1 MDSKKIEV
9 HGLIKDLQVH
19 LAAFLDIQIIM
30 DMVVIDVPDAWG
42 MLLSR
47 KWAADLGGNLQ
58 MDLTYATIPTPEGTM
73 VRLNRE
79 LQRKYHVEDPKNPRN
94 ELKYKSDG
102 IGNYA
107 ILSNF
112 VEPEREKVKEEKPNE
127 VWKMHFDGAHSR
139 SGKCAGIAIE
149 SPSGQEFS
157 FAYRLEFD
165 ATNNVAEYEAL
176 LLGLE
181 ICKDRGIKLLNI
193 KGDSDLIISQV
204 KNIFACKSERLKR
217 YRNAIWSTMEFFDA
231 LNLTTIPREMN
242 TKADALAVAAS
253 TLQLSEDMVKEDV
266 KMEIIFRPSVPDNV
280 DHWQVFSDDR
290 QVINFLNNMHE
301 FVDFEISHEE
311 GCHNP
316 END

>member
-1 MDSKKIEV
+1 M
-9 HGLIKDLQVH
+9 
-19 LAAFLDIQIIM
+19 
-30 DMVVIDVPDAWG
+30 
-42 MLLSR
+42 
-47 KWAADLGGNLQ
+47 
-58 MDLTYATIPTPEGTM
+58 
-73 VRLNRE
+73 
-79 LQRKYHVEDPKNPRN
+79 
-94 ELKYKSDG
+94 
-102 IGNYA
+102 
-107 ILSNF
+107 
-112 VEPEREKVKEEKPNE
+112 ERERGKVKVENTNE

-139 SGKCAGIAIE
+139 SGKGVGIDIE

-204 KNIFACKSERLKR
+204 KNIFACKSKRLKR

-231 LNLTTIPREMN
+231 LNLTAIPREMN
-242 TKADALAVAAS
+242 SKADALVVADS
-253 TLQLSEDMVKEDV
+253 TLQLSEDMVNEDV
-266 KMEIIFRPSVPDNV
+266 EMEIIFMPSFPDNG

-290 QVINFLNNMHE
+290 KVINFLNNMHA
-301 FVDFEISHEE
+301 FADFEISHKEE

-316 END
+316 ENDRQINPMPRKVVSYEHFFDRDDGCKKKKRKKSKTW